1 MISVGKPKYI
11 FILIIA
17 MFSCNSENKNM
28 EGNIHIIIDYTGDGF
43 NPAASFDLLD
53 ESYTIYYISKPALVI
68 KVNLSNA
75 ERNLIVKLYY
85 SYRLDEIKGKREFN
99 DRCPSSPKNLTII
112 RVAQKNQE
120 IKIDASCNEF
130 IFWDEAEANRVKKFL
145 VLVDEIL
152 KIKPEILKAR
162 QSDIFY
168 I

>member
-28 EGNIHIIIDYTGDGF
+28 DGNIHIIIDYTGDGF
-43 NPAASFDLLD
+43 NPFASFDLLD

-68 KVNLSNA
+68 KVNLSKA
-75 ERNLIVKLYY
+75 ERNLIVKHYY
-85 SYRLDEIKGKREFN
+85 SYRLDKIKGVREFK
-99 DRCPSSPKNLTII
+99 DRCPGFPKNLTII

-120 IKIDASCNEF
+120 IKIDDGCNEF
-130 IFWDEAEANRVKKFL
+130 IFGDEAEANWVKKFL

-152 KIKPEILKAR
+152 KIKPEILKAPE
-162 QSDIFY
+162 SDILY